1 MSSGERFG
9 RAANRSLRA
18 PACPPRRCRP
28 PAGACRP
35 PGTPSTSRNTSR
47 RQCLPGGTAPRC
59 SPRRAVLPAQCGSS
73 LRPNTASASPGECR
87 GQASRAYQR
96 WKRISVSSS
105 LLGGYDE
112 PEILRSSSCQICL
125 TGAEAGHA
133 WYRLHDEYD
142 GPSYAVR
149 RPKLKDWSPGKIP
162 RASAYGDT
170 ADERR
175 GRVVQK
181 FGSWSLWTG

>member
-1 MSSGERFG
+1 MQDISCLVFPIPAHAFFKQAVLQGEIGHHLLQGGGFHDEGPSPHRTSRRG
-9 RAANRSLRA
+9 
-18 PACPPRRCRP
+18 RCRP

-96 WKRISVSSS
+96 RKRISVSSS

-112 PEILRSSSCQICL
+112 PEILRSSSCHICL
-125 TGAEAGHA
+125 TGAEAGHCI
-133 WYRLHDEYD
+133 
-142 GPSYAVR
+142 GV
-149 RPKLKDWSPGKIP
+149 IP
-162 RASAYGDT
+162 RLPRFPNST
-170 ADERR
+170 RLLDE
-175 GRVVQK
+175 
-181 FGSWSLWTG
+181 

>member
-1 MSSGERFG
+1 
-9 RAANRSLRA
+9 
-18 PACPPRRCRP
+18 
-28 PAGACRP
+28 
-35 PGTPSTSRNTSR
+35 NTSR

-73 LRPNTASASPGECR
+73 LRPNTASASPGGCR

-125 TGAEAGHA
+125 TGAEAGQSAQTDVNVLTYGKWALEMGRKVKTGQKALRIKGYHVPLFHFDQTEVMSPA
-133 WYRLHDEYD
+133 ERKEYF
-142 GPSYAVR
+142 ALQQAKAAKR
-149 RPKLKDWSPGKIP
+149 E
-162 RASAYGDT
+162 A
-170 ADERR
+170 
-175 GRVVQK
+175 
-181 FGSWSLWTG
+181 